1 MDAKTYHKFMNR
13 HFWSFKNKDQRRFE
27 NDQEK
32 KREEHVGKDRS
43 VDIAAHTNLDHIGR
57 KGFLGLE
64 HSMPAFFRH
73 TKNLI
78 YARWVRGRTQTV
90 KYDAPVK

>member
-1 MDAKTYHKFMNR
+1 MNLHKY
-13 HFWSFKNKDQRRFE
+13 FWSFKNKDQRRFE
-27 NDQEK
+27 NDLERQREK
-32 KREEHVGKDRS
+32 HVEKDR
-43 VDIAAHTNLDHIGR
+43 AADVATHTNLDHIGR

-78 YARWVRGRTQTV
+78 YARWVRGRARPV

>member
-1 MDAKTYHKFMNR
+1 MNLHK
-13 HFWSFKNKDQRRFE
+13 HFWSFKDKDQRRFE
-27 NDQEK
+27 NEQEK
-32 KREEHVGKDRS
+32 HRDELVNKDRA
-43 VDIAAHTNLDHIGR
+43 VEVAAHTKLDHIGR

-73 TKNLI
+73 TRNLI
-78 YARWVRGRTQTV
+78 YERWVRGRTKTV